1 MFKKDEVIKVVIK
14 AVLYAI
20 TALAAQ
26 LGYSSF

>member
-1 MFKKDEVIKVVIK
+1 MFKKEEVFKVIVK

>member
-1 MFKKDEVIKVVIK
+1 MFKKVEVFKVIIK

-26 LGYSSF
+26 LGYTSL

>member
-1 MFKKDEVIKVVIK
+1 MLNKEEVFKVIIK

-26 LGYSSF
+26 LGYSSL

>member
-1 MFKKDEVIKVVIK
+1 MFKKEEVFKVIIK
-14 AVLYAI
+14 AVLYAV